1 MQNIIEYILLIFFGT
16 YYIVFFITLIYY
28 MVEEE
33 WFCKNYL
40 PELRE
45 NIKEKITNAYL
56 YIKTWRER
64 KKYQKIDEY
73 VPEIN
78 FKIEKLD
85 DII

>member
-1 MQNIIEYILLIFFGT
+1 MQNIIEYILLIFFAI

-40 PELRE
+40 PELTE
-45 NIKEKITNAYL
+45 NIKEKITNTYL
-56 YIKTWRER
+56 YIKMWRER

>member
-1 MQNIIEYILLIFFGT
+1 MQNIIEYVLFVFFAI

-28 MVEEE
+28 MIEEE

-45 NIKEKITNAYL
+45 NIKEKITNTYL

-73 VPEIN
+73 IPEIN